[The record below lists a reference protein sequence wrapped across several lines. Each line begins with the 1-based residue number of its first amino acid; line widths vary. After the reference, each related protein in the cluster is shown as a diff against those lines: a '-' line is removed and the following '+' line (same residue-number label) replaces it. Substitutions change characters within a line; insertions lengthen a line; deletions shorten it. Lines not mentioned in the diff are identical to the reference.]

1 MNIRRDRTAT
11 TVRQTLAVTVV
22 LVAVAALAPLASA
35 QATRT
40 WISGVGD
47 DANPCSR
54 TAPCKTL
61 AGAISKTAAGGE
73 IDALDPGTYGP
84 VTITKAMTIDFTP
97 NWGSVLAS
105 VNGITISANVADDV
119 TLRGISI
126 SGGSGGG
133 TPSCPVT
140 GVNGVVINSAR
151 SVRIEDARIGSF
163 SGAGILITPS
173 TGATQVVVEN
183 TDIRDICGTGIDAEP
198 TGGQTVSLLVR
209 GSTITN
215 SGTGILAGTGATS
228 WITGSTIFGNTTGI
242 STTGTGV
249 INLYASSQTTGNGTN
264 GTPTTTLG
272 APIDGAKGANGAAGA
287 NATQTAQLLFTPMTA
302 RVNRRSGQKITIGFL
317 SSAVADTTL
326 VVKHAGKRV
335 ASAMATS
342 HAGRNTITWD
352 GRIGTKAA
360 KPGTYVLELNG
371 TGASGAATH
380 TQVTV
385 SLLAGAR

>member
-11 TVRQTLAVTVV
+11 TVRQTLAVTAV

-61 AGAISKTAAGGE
+61 AGAISKTALGGE
-73 IDALDPGTYGP
+73 IDALDPGPFGP

-97 NWGSVLAS
+97 NWGGVTATT
-105 VNGITISANVADDV
+105 NGITINANVADDV

-126 SGGSGGG
+126 SSGLGG
-133 TPSCPVT
+133 TPACPVA
-140 GVNGVVINSAR
+140 GVNGIVINSAR
-151 SVRIEDARIGSF
+151 SVRIENSRIGSF
-163 SGAGILITPS
+163 SGAGILIAPS
-173 TGATQVVVEN
+173 TGAAQVVVEN
-183 TDIRDICGTGIDAEP
+183 TDIRDVCGTGIDAEP
-198 TGGQTVSLLVR
+198 TSGQTVSLLVR

-215 SGTGILAGTGATS
+215 SGTGILAGTGTTS
-228 WITGSTIFGNTTGI
+228 WLTGSTIFGNTTGI

-249 INLYASSQTTGNGTN
+249 INMYASSQITGNSTN

-287 NATQTAQLLFTPMTA
+287 NATQTAQLLFTPVTT
-302 RVNRRSGQKITIGFL
+302 RVKRRSGQKITIGFL
-317 SSAVADTTL
+317 STAVADTTL
-326 VVKHAGKRV
+326 VVKRAGKRV
-335 ASAMATS
+335 AGATATS

-371 TGASGAATH
+371 TGARGAATH